1 MKKGVITLNEDL
13 LREIVERLV
22 AIETRLE
29 DIVKIK
35 DTVEHLKTNIVELKE
50 KDKQQERDI
59 NELRDTNRWL
69 VRAVIGGIITVALG
83 VIGTLIK
90 LAVGG

>member
-1 MKKGVITLNEDL
+1 MNEEL

-35 DTVEHLKTNIVELKE
+35 DTVEELKTNIVELKE

-59 NELRDTNRWL
+59 TELRDTNKWL
-69 VRAVIGGIITVALG
+69 VRAVIGGTITIALG

-90 LAVGG
+90 LGLGVG

>member
-1 MKKGVITLNEDL
+1 MNEEL

-35 DTVEHLKTNIVELKE
+35 DTVENLKTNIVELKE

-69 VRAVIGGIITVALG
+69 VRAVVGGIITIALG
-83 VIGTLIK
+83 VVGTLIK

>member
-1 MKKGVITLNEDL
+1 MNEEL

>member
-1 MKKGVITLNEDL
+1 MNEEL

-35 DTVEHLKTNIVELKE
+35 DTVENLKTNIVELKE
-50 KDKQQERDI
+50 KDRQQERDI

-83 VIGTLIK
+83 VVGTVIK

>member
-1 MKKGVITLNEDL
+1 MNEDL